1 MKLEKYYAEQKSKFI
16 TDHNLTLYNTLGR
29 KKQVFTPIHDGEV
42 MYYSCGPTVYDY
54 VHIGNLRAFVF
65 ADLLKRVF
73 LFNNYK
79 VKHVMNITDVDD
91 KTIKA
96 SQKAHKTLKEYTEF
110 YTYEF
115 MKDLK
120 SLNILIPE
128 VVPKA
133 TETINEMVDLVKT
146 LMDKGYAYEK
156 DGDIYFSIEKFNKY
170 GRLANIQVDE
180 LKENAEGRL
189 KEDEYSKENARDFA
203 LWKAYDKDDGDVY
216 WETELGK
223 GRPGWHIE
231 CSAMS
236 RKYLGQPFDI
246 HTGGVDLVFPHHT
259 NEIAQSEAAYGTKF
273 CNFFVHN
280 EHLLV
285 NNEKMSKSK
294 GNFYTL
300 RMLLD
305 KGYDPIAIRYAL
317 MSINYRQQL
326 NFTEENL
333 KASETALKKL
343 RRKVLEL
350 KKEVKDFD
358 IDLKSFDRD
367 SLNVYLEHFIEAIN
381 DDLNISSALAVLWD
395 VVKDDEISN
404 AMKLYLIYHFD
415 LVFGLGLESL
425 KDARIPKAVVELADK
440 RLEAKKSK
448 DYTEADKLRDEIKAK
463 GFVVNDNK
471 DGSYSLE
478 KV

>member
-1 MKLEKYYAEQKSKFI
+1 MDLNNYYTKQKSKF
-16 TDHNLTLYNTLGR
+16 LTSHKLKLYNTLGR
-29 KKQVFTPIHDGEV
+29 KKQEFKPIHDGEV

-54 VHIGNLRAFVF
+54 AHIGNLRSFVF

-96 SQKAHKTLKEYTEF
+96 SQKAKKTLKEYTEF

-128 VVPKA
+128 IVPKA
-133 TETINEMVDLVKT
+133 TETINEMVELVKT
-146 LMDKGYAYEK
+146 LIEKGYAYEK
-156 DGDIYFSIEKFNKY
+156 KGDIYFSIDKYKKY
-170 GRLANIQVDE
+170 GRLANIKASE

-189 KEDEYSKENARDFA
+189 KADEYTKENARDFA
-203 LWKAYDKDDGDVY
+203 LWKAYDKKDGDVF
-216 WETELGK
+216 WDTELGK

-236 RKYLGQPFDI
+236 RKYLGQPFDV
-246 HTGGVDLVFPHHT
+246 HSGGVDLVFPHHT
-259 NEIAQSEAAYGTKF
+259 NEIAQSESAYGTKF

-285 NNEKMSKSK
+285 NGEKMSKSK

-300 RMLLD
+300 RSLMD

-326 NFTEENL
+326 NFTEEGIE
-333 KASETALKKL
+333 AADHALKKL
-343 RRKVLEL
+343 KRKVIDL

-358 IDLKSFDRD
+358 IKLKSFDRD
-367 SLNVYLEHFIEAIN
+367 ALNDYLEHFIEAIN
-381 DDLNISSALAVLWD
+381 NDLNISSALAVMWN
-395 VVKDDEISN
+395 VVKDDDIQPEL
-404 AMKLYLIYHFD
+404 KLYLLYEFD
-415 LVFGLGLESL
+415 LVFGFGLENL
-425 KDARIPKAVVELADK
+425 KEAKIPKAVITLADK
-440 RLEAKKSK
+440 RVEAKKAK
-448 DYTEADKLRDEIKAK
+448 DYAKADKLRDDIKAK
-463 GFVVNDNK
+463 GYVINDNK
-471 DGSYSLE
+471 DGSYTLE